1 MSWLKPVEKIYQ
13 LAGLAKKFLYQ
24 QELLA
29 TETLP
34 VPVISV
40 GNLSFGGSGK
50 TPTVVFL
57 AKQFL
62 SEKKICVVSKSYKA
76 KASGPGRV
84 LAHQAGSAG
93 IFGDE
98 AQLLARLLKDFP
110 QCEVWAGPNKTE
122 TAKACLISEPGLIIV
137 DDGFSHYKLKRNF
150 DLVLVD
156 ATQAFRDYQ
165 REPLDSLRRAD
176 AILITKENLVKY
188 HEVEELRNKI
198 QEQAPFSE
206 DKLFSAQSEVG
217 LDVNPDVAHETPL
230 FLFCGLARP
239 ESVLESLKRSGYL
252 VAGHLFFSDHQHY
265 GEKQKKEIEKTRSH
279 LLKSHPNLVVITTEK
294 DAVKINSEQLGF
306 EVLCI
311 RHELTLSETDRKRL
325 VEKIRKSF

>member
-29 TETLP
+29 IETLP

-50 TPTVVFL
+50 TPTGVFL
-57 AKQFL
+57 EKQFS
-62 SEKKICVVSKSYKA
+62 SEKKICIVSKSYKA
-76 KASGPGRV
+76 KASVPGRV
-84 LAHQAGSAG
+84 IAHQAGSAS

-110 QCEVWAGPNKTE
+110 QCEVWSGPHKTE
-122 TAKACLISEPGLIIV
+122 TAKACLASEPDLIII

-176 AILITKENLVKY
+176 AILITKENLVKH
-188 HEVEELRNKI
+188 HEAEELKNKI
-198 QEQAPFSE
+198 QVQVPFSE

-217 LDVNPDVAHETPL
+217 LDIAPNTPL

-239 ESVLESLKRSGYL
+239 ESVLESLKRSGYN
-252 VAGHLFFSDHQHY
+252 VVGSLFFSDHQHY
-265 GEKQKKEIEKTRSH
+265 GMKQKKEIEQTRAR
-279 LLKSHPNLVVITTEK
+279 LLKNHQNLVVISTEK
-294 DAVKINSEQLGF
+294 DAVKINSEQFGF